1 MVFTIAPRTPALRVF
16 HAVGRL
22 FPRGDRA
29 PAIVPISK
37 AALERHAQ
45 VQEGLEGWSFARTR
59 RVDSGF
65 YVSQAVEARRA

>member
-1 MVFTIAPRTPALRVF
+1 MSSETNGVLNRV
-16 HAVGRL
+16 
-22 FPRGDRA
+22 
-29 PAIVPISK
+29 
-37 AALERHAQ
+37 